1 MKQRLNFKTLNL
13 GKILSVFQKNTAD
26 IRIVGG
32 AVRDKLLSISSSDI
46 DLATPLLPKEVIEIL
61 NKDGI
66 KTVPTGIEYGTVTAV
81 YGESNFEI
89 TTLRQDISTDGR
101 YAIVKYT
108 DSYEI
113 DASRRDFTIN
123 ALSYDP
129 LEEKIYDYFGGLEDL
144 KNREVKFIGIPDER
158 IKEDYLRIM
167 RFFRFSAFYSNKLD
181 KISLEACK
189 NNILGLA
196 AISKERIHNEICKI
210 LSCQK
215 NIAFCLK
222 AIKEIGLFEVIE
234 PNHHFNLLYL
244 LKFESDFELL
254 QKHGLDLNKL
264 RLALLL
270 FSTSKKSAIDCL
282 KKLKFSNAEILAN
295 DVIHNYIS
303 SIITLEDK
311 EEIVLQICRVWYYF
325 PGYIKEFLV
334 IAYLLDKINFN
345 EMKENLKFMNQEP
358 PKMPIKSQEII
369 DQGYEGLSL
378 GIRIKFL
385 ESKWIKSGF
394 SVQKEVLMSL
404 K

>member
-129 LEEKIYDYFGGLEDL
+129 LEEKIYEEL
-144 KNREVKFIGIPDER
+144 REE
-158 IKEDYLRIM
+158 
-167 RFFRFSAFYSNKLD
+167 
-181 KISLEACK
+181 
-189 NNILGLA
+189 
-196 AISKERIHNEICKI
+196 
-210 LSCQK
+210 
-215 NIAFCLK
+215 
-222 AIKEIGLFEVIE
+222 
-234 PNHHFNLLYL
+234 
-244 LKFESDFELL
+244 
-254 QKHGLDLNKL
+254 
-264 RLALLL
+264 
-270 FSTSKKSAIDCL
+270 
-282 KKLKFSNAEILAN
+282 
-295 DVIHNYIS
+295 
-303 SIITLEDK
+303 
-311 EEIVLQICRVWYYF
+311 
-325 PGYIKEFLV
+325 
-334 IAYLLDKINFN
+334 
-345 EMKENLKFMNQEP
+345 
-358 PKMPIKSQEII
+358 
-369 DQGYEGLSL
+369 L
-378 GIRIKFL
+378 GITQ
-385 ESKWIKSGF
+385 E
-394 SVQKEVLMSL
+394 
-404 K
+404 